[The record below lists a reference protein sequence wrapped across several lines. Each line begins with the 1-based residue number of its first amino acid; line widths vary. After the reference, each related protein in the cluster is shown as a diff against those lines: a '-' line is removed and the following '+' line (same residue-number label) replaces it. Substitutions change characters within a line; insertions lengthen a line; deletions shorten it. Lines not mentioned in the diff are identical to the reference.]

1 MSTKDSKTSSKSWTI
16 LTESI
21 NLPPHMV
28 EGIAAS
34 QPYTQLVFIDRTRIL
49 GVVLF
54 EGYTG
59 VNGAVSMHAHGDAPG
74 WLRPG
79 MVKVALRYAFGF
91 LDVRQIIC
99 EVSSAN
105 LAANDYSKRLG
116 GRHIYTIEGY
126 FPDADLHVYSIE
138 RDKSPVW
145 RRIRRSMANGKTESA
160 QSPTLGRAA

>member
-1 MSTKDSKTSSKSWTI
+1 MSINDWTTSSRSWTV

-34 QPYTQLVFIDRTRIL
+34 QPYTQIVFIDRKRIL
-49 GVVLF
+49 GAVLF

-59 VNGAVSMHAHGDAPG
+59 VNGAVSMHANGDDAG

-79 MVKVALRYAFGF
+79 MVKVALRYAFQF

-99 EVSSAN
+99 EVSSSNGPAN
-105 LAANDYSKRLG
+105 SYSKRLG

-126 FPDADLHVYSIE
+126 FPDADLNVYSIE

-145 RRIRRSMANGKTESA
+145 RRIRRSLADGKAKQAGRT
-160 QSPTLGRAA
+160 PLGRIA